1 MRTTHW
7 VYISEYANGEL
18 STGITSE
25 IDNIISSILLR
36 GCDVV
41 YLHPFNSPFD
51 ALAHKHL
58 IDDLSKRTVKAM
70 IKRERIQTK
79 VRLKTILSVIH

>member
-7 VYISEYANGEL
+7 VYISKDANGEL
-18 STGITSE
+18 SSRITSE
-25 IDNIISSILLR
+25 IDNIMFCVLVR

-58 IDDLSKRTVKAM
+58 IDDLSRRTIKAI
-70 IKRERIQTK
+70 IKKKKTETEML
-79 VRLKTILSVIH
+79 LKTMLFTIH

>member
-1 MRTTHW
+1 MRTAHW
-7 VYISEYANGEL
+7 VYISEDANGGL
-18 STGITSE
+18 STRITSE
-25 IDNIISSILLR
+25 IDNIMFCVLVS

-58 IDDLSKRTVKAM
+58 IDDLSRRTVKDM
-70 IKRERIQTK
+70 IKREKIQTK
-79 VRLKTILSVIH
+79 MRLKMILSVMY